1 MSFGKRLSR
10 IIRSNV
16 NDMLSAAED
25 PEKQLDL
32 LLSEMEDALRQ
43 AKQHLIR
50 ALTDEKRL
58 QRQLDETDDLVKL
71 WHEKAQQAV
80 DAGKDDLA
88 RDALRK
94 KRTYEDL
101 ATEYDGQL
109 AEQQRAVDQ
118 LREQYKLLEQR
129 LKEARE
135 RRHSLRAELYR
146 RQAQGRIES
155 RRPGTRRVDTS
166 SLTERSAFDKF
177 DEMADKIIDLEAQT
191 QASRELEDYLDDR
204 ELADQIDRE
213 SGRTT
218 PRTTRIRDD
227 ESLRVDIEL
236 EEMRKRAGREGAA
249 TTGRRS
255 RRRDAE
261 PPPEVTRPAPDE
273 PPGPEGEKPEEPPP
287 DDDEGG
293 WGRRVEL

>member
-1 MSFGKRLSR
+1 MSFGKRLGR

-16 NDMLSAAED
+16 NDMLSSAED

-32 LLSEMEDALRQ
+32 LLTDMEDALRQ

-58 QRQLDETDDLVKL
+58 QRQLAEADDLARL
-71 WHEKAQQAV
+71 WQEKAQQAV

-101 ATEYDGQL
+101 ATEYDAQL

-129 LKEARE
+129 LKEARD
-135 RRHSLRAELYR
+135 RRRTIRTDLYR
-146 RQAQGRIES
+146 RDAEGRLAS
-155 RRPGTRRVDTS
+155 RRPGVNRVDTS
-166 SLTERSAFDKF
+166 SLTERSAFEKF
-177 DEMADKIIDLEAQT
+177 DEMADKITDLEAQT
-191 QASRELEDYLDDR
+191 QAQREVSEFLDDR
-204 ELADQIDRE
+204 ELADQIDRS
-213 SGRTT
+213 SGR
-218 PRTTRIRDD
+218 PAARPSPRDD
-227 ESLRVDIEL
+227 EALRVDIEL

-249 TTGRRS
+249 RPARQS
-255 RRRDAE
+255 RRRDVE
-261 PPPEVTRPAPDE
+261 PPPEVTRPAPEDGEPEAKKPDDAGDE
-273 PPGPEGEKPEEPPP
+273 PE
-287 DDDEGG
+287 DDGG